1 MTIDE
6 KVTFMEEDISYL
18 KGRVDALSG
27 LCALLI
33 ATHPRGA
40 KIAEVFKARASE
52 VSGLEQPTVFLKA
65 YADGFSRFGFDL
77 NVEEILESFHR
88 DELKLFPIPQSG
100 GH

>member
-1 MTIDE
+1 MTTNEQI
-6 KVTFMEEDISYL
+6 TFMEEDISYL
-18 KGRVDALSG
+18 RGRLDAISS

-33 ATHPRGA
+33 ATHPRGT
-40 KIAEVFKARASE
+40 KIVEVLKARASE
-52 VSGLEQPTVFLKA
+52 VAGLEQPTVFVEA

-88 DELKLFPIPQSG
+88 DELKLFRTPQSG